1 MKLFYLNTLTIY
13 LMISD
18 GTLKGGVN
26 QEGVDYY
33 NNLIDELIKNGND
46 IMTQD
51 KFLYRS
57 YSNLFRVYLYVLID
71 FADIEPFVTIF
82 HWDVP
87 QALED
92 KYGGFL
98 NCRIV

>member
-1 MKLFYLNTLTIY
+1 
-13 LMISD
+13 MITD

-46 IMTQD
+46 IVTQD
-51 KFLYRS
+51 KFLYMS
-57 YSNLFRVYLYVLID
+57 FSNLFRVYLCVLID
-71 FADIEPFVTIF
+71 FAGIKPFVTIF

-92 KYGGFL
+92 KYGGFRDR
-98 NCRIV
+98 RIV